1 MTGQAE
7 EILLETAL
15 AYEHLFSQDSLKK
28 WDIFGPLYTKNPPQI
43 VLRGIFVEHRRIE
56 LLTF

>member
-28 WDIFGPLYTKNPPQI
+28 WDINWATIYEKSPSDHSERDFCGA
-43 VLRGIFVEHRRIE
+43 
-56 LLTF
+56 